1 MTPSR
6 PSARELIGGRWSVS
20 LRVWLVM
27 DVLAVGA
34 VIPSLRSLDW
44 SPGTTLLVLVAQCAL
59 CGALMLISGLTV
71 FRRRAQTP
79 MPVGAVVAL
88 GACIGAVRVV
98 VIVWV
103 TSLTGS
109 LLFTNGTGLLLGSIS
124 IVTTTALAY
133 PTLVYLLAA
142 RDAYTTER
150 ARLIALDVRLS
161 EERLRAAG
169 ALDATLDET
178 LAAIELRLRE
188 ARAASVQ
195 LIAEDEPDSTAV
207 AASLLATART
217 GMRPLS
223 HELWQPTGAA
233 YPKVRWGHLAASEIR
248 RKPLP
253 ILVPTVVFVAFVALG
268 SVPLLGPARSAVVLL
283 TGIVSINLCFRIGR
297 VCVRRS
303 RSLALPIVV
312 ATILVTVLPIVAV
325 AVALGALPERVA
337 LLVLLLPGT
346 VIFASAVSALR
357 EAGDE
362 VVLDLAKRVE
372 AKEIEQMALYAANDR
387 LRRDVAAHLHGTV
400 QTDLISAGLALQQAV
415 GSRDSAAMQ
424 AATAAAIAAL
434 ELQYD
439 PHRTVAGQSVIDL
452 IANADRRWAGIL
464 ALTWE
469 IDDTEVPLAVVPTIA
484 TLLSEALT
492 NAVVHGAA
500 SRVTIRIASCD
511 GTLELLVTDD
521 GSGPG
526 AGPPGLGSALFD
538 DTTAQ
543 RWELVAGP
551 TGGATMRATV
561 QG

>member
-20 LRVWLVM
+20 LRVWLV
-27 DVLAVGA
+27 LSAFLVGS
-34 VIPSLRSLDW
+34 VIPSGAGLGW
-44 SPGTTLLVLVAQCAL
+44 PPGTMALALVGQFVF
-59 CGALMLISGLTV
+59 CGALVLITGLTV
-71 FRRRAQTP
+71 FRRRAQAP
-79 MPVGAVVAL
+79 MPVAAVVAL
-88 GACIGAVRVV
+88 GAGIGVVRVAV
-98 VIVWV
+98 MVWV
-103 TSLTGS
+103 ATLTDS
-109 LLFTNGTGLLLGSIS
+109 SLFTDSSSLLLGGIS
-124 IVTTTALAY
+124 LVATSALVY
-133 PTLVYLLAA
+133 PTLVYLFAA

-169 ALDATLDET
+169 ALDATFDAT

-195 LIAEDEPDSTAV
+195 LIAEDEPDPTAV

-223 HELWQPTGAA
+223 HELWQPTGAV
-233 YPKVRWGHLAASEIR
+233 YPRVRWGQLAASETR

-253 ILVPTVVFVAFVALG
+253 ILVPTVVFTVFVALG
-268 SVPLLGPARSAVVLL
+268 SAPLLGSLRSGVVLL

-297 VCVRRS
+297 VCIRRS
-303 RSLALPIVV
+303 RSLALPLVV

-325 AVALGALPERVA
+325 AIALGALPERVA
-337 LLVLLLPGT
+337 LLFLFLPGV

-362 VVLDLAKRVE
+362 VVLDLAQRVE

-500 SRVTIRIASCD
+500 SRVVIRIASCD